1 MLGLTTTRHLRQ
13 VTADL
18 HAQLTDACATAETE
32 QRRLSDAK
40 ARETAA
46 LRRRLHRALTALAT
60 TRRDLT
66 TANGALRR
74 VTENLLDRRC
84 PR

>member
-1 MLGLTTTRHLRQ
+1 MLGLTTTRHMRQ
-13 VTADL
+13 VTAEL
-18 HAQLTDACATAETE
+18 HAQLTAACAIAERE
-32 QRRLSDAK
+32 QRRLGNAK

-46 LRRRLHRALTALAT
+46 LRRRLDRALTALAT

-74 VTENLLDRRC
+74 VTENLLDWRC